1 VAGEGALMRAT
12 WIQSN
17 FNAGTWSPQLYGR
30 VDLPKR
36 KAALSQCLNYVPLL
50 QGPLTRRPGTQYIA
64 NVKSNATAVR
74 LQRFEFNVTQAY
86 ILEFTDRTIRFYTN
100 GGQLLSGGAPYEV
113 ATPYAAAELS
123 QLGFTQSDDVLY
135 IVHPNHPPATL
146 SRLGATNWQLAN
158 LAFIDGPYLPRNV
171 STNKLAASDT
181 AVGATATLTA
191 TNTTS
196 INNGAGFQAS
206 DVGRLVRIRNDA
218 TSPATLWSIYQIT
231 AVTSTTVCTA
241 TVLGMSP

>member
-1 VAGEGALMRAT
+1 MRAT

-36 KAALSQCLNYVPLL
+36 KAALSQCINYVPLL
-50 QGPLTRRPGTQYIA
+50 QGPLTRRPGTEYIA
-64 NVKSNATAVR
+64 NVKNNATAVR

-86 ILEFTDRTIRFYTN
+86 ILEFTDSTIRFYTN
-100 GGQLLSGGAPYEV
+100 GGQLLSSGAPYEV
-113 ATPYAAAELS
+113 ATPYVAAELM

-135 IVHPNHPPATL
+135 IVHPNHPPASL

-171 STNKLAASDT
+171 STNKITASST
-181 AVGATATLTA
+181 VIGASSTLTA

-206 DVGRLVRIRNDA
+206 DVGRLVRIRNDG
-218 TSPATLWSIYQIT
+218 TTPATLWSIFQINSI
-231 AVTSTTVCTA
+231 VNSTQCVS
-241 TVLGMSP
+241 TVLGMAP